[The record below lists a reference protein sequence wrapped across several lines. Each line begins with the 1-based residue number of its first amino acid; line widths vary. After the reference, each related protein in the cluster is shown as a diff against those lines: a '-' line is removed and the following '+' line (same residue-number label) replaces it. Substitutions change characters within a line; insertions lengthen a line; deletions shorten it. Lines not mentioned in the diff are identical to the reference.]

1 MNIYVPVHIYGF
13 FGFSAILASKTVKE
27 QEKTRERYI
36 NVKQQCAVK
45 YSNLKEGTTRYKK
58 VQKGIAWYSKVEQG
72 TARYSKV

>member
-45 YSNLKEGTTRYKK
+45 YSNLKEGTTR
-58 VQKGIAWYSKVEQG
+58 
-72 TARYSKV
+72 